1 MNPARF
7 TKGDTIVPA
16 EAIYPSGAMTV
27 DGYEPDGTLLA
38 HPLGG
43 GLQYRF
49 KPGIQRK
56 FRVVP
61 NTEAA
66 SPSWRRGRFEI
77 EGLDAEF
84 RGWTNGRLWNGW
96 AMPYFERSEAQQVLE
111 ALTDSEGGYDV
122 ERDCFV
128 SASTDGEEDIWPAE
142 SITVLGGQRL
152 KVYGIGAG
160 AWIWEEN
167 ANA

>member
-1 MNPARF
+1 MNTARF

-43 GLQYRF
+43 GLQYRL
-49 KPGIQRK
+49 KPGAERK

-61 NTEAA
+61 RTEAA
-66 SPSWRRGRFEI
+66 SPPWRRCKFTI
-77 EGLDAEF
+77 EGVDAEF
-84 RGWTNGRLWNGW
+84 QGWTNGRLWNGW
-96 AMPYFERSEAQQVLE
+96 AMPYFEQSEAEKVIE
-111 ALTDSEGGYDV
+111 MLTDPRGKYDAG
-122 ERDCFV
+122 RDCFV
-128 SASTDGEEDIWPAE
+128 STNSDGEEDIWPAE
-142 SITVLGGQRL
+142 PISVLGGQRL

-160 AWIWEEN
+160 AWIWDEVDS
-167 ANA
+167 